1 MHTKKLFAES
11 ISVDIIVKGNKLLFP
26 YKVKFPDKSLEETFE
41 VIYEF
46 DLNLTKSQIDLLKL
60 GMTIFLAQTFLAK
73 KIDSDIPV
81 KKCLWPYYNKLLELL
96 YNLRNYKEQTDIT
109 PPRFEKINFLKNL
122 DFSQNNTQKDPD
134 KKKAANLI
142 SGGKDSLSAALLLE
156 QNGFEIINCFI
167 SGFNLASGNAELTAC
182 KKLYKNFHII
192 YVKGFEKILNVMSE
206 INIPNEKPSTHT
218 YTIIYARDLLSI
230 FFIIPVALWSKANY
244 ISFGAERDV
253 WKSNIKGKYGPIPM
267 QDTQSELTLT
277 VIHKIIKIVTPQI
290 HLFSPIAGLHE
301 ITLLSWLLKNK
312 PSLVSKMSSCFHGNW
327 CGQCWKCSRYYLIQK
342 YMDVDV
348 IPFKSNPLNPMSE
361 SLQKFYENNL
371 IQGAPYNEEILFLL
385 EKLNIHENETPNN
398 SLRGLNSPI
407 ISIIDTNDLFCSHS
421 AKLIPRGFKR
431 KLR

>member
-1 MHTKKLFAES
+1 MHKKKLFAES

-26 YKVKFPDKSLEETFE
+26 YRVKFPEKSLEETLE

-46 DLNLTKSQIDLLKL
+46 KLNLTESQIDLLKM

-73 KIDSDIPV
+73 KIDGNILV
-81 KKCLWPYYNKLLELL
+81 KKCLFPYYNELIKLL

-109 PPRFEKINFLKNL
+109 PPLFETTNFSKSL
-122 DFSQNNTQKDPD
+122 DLSQCNKQKDPD

-167 SGFNLASGNAELTAC
+167 SGFNLASGNAELIAC
-182 KKLYKNFHII
+182 KKLYGNFHII
-192 YVKGFEKILNVMSE
+192 HVKGFEKILNLMSK
-206 INIPNEKPSTHT
+206 INIPNEKPSKHT

-253 WKSNIKGKYGPIPM
+253 WKSNIKGKYGLIPM

-277 VIHKIIKIVTPQI
+277 VIHKIIKIVNPQI

-342 YMDVDV
+342 YIGVEI
-348 IPFKSNPLNPMSE
+348 IPFKSNPLHPTSE
-361 SLQKFYENNL
+361 YLQKFFENNL
-371 IQGAPYNEEILFLL
+371 IQGAPYNEEISFLL
-385 EKLNIHENETPNN
+385 EKVNIHENETLNN
-398 SLRGLNSPI
+398 SLDGLNLPI
-407 ISIIDTNDLFCSHS
+407 ISNTDTNDLFYSHS
-421 AKLIPRGFKR
+421 AKLIPRRFKR